1 MGVRHTAPMTRSL
14 VMAPRWAGSPD
25 TDFYP
30 WLTAKLRT
38 PPVLFDDV
46 RTLAMPTPGAP
57 TIDGWVSTLA
67 SAVGPVPA
75 PSTVLLGHSVG
86 CQAIMR
92 YLSALPPGH
101 TVEGALF
108 VAGWFEVDTPWDTLR
123 PWLDTPMDFDRI
135 RAALRRCVVVLSD
148 SDPFTSD
155 WRRNT
160 RLFEERLG
168 AEVRLIPGG
177 RHFNNPQEPAVLEAL
192 RERFS

>member
-1 MGVRHTAPMTRSL
+1 MPRSL
-14 VMAPRWAGSPD
+14 VMVPRWAGSPE

-30 WLTAKLRT
+30 WLTAKLRE
-38 PPVLFDDV
+38 PPAPFDDV

-67 SAVGPVPA
+67 ATLGPVPA

-86 CQAIMR
+86 CQAILR
-92 YLSALPPGH
+92 YLATLPPGH
-101 TVEGALF
+101 TVEGALL

-123 PWLDTPMDFDRI
+123 PWLDTPMDFERI

-155 WRRNT
+155 HERNA

-168 AEVRLIPGG
+168 AKVRLVPGG
-177 RHFNNPQEPAVLEAL
+177 RHFNNPQEPAVLAAL
-192 RERFS
+192 QEGFMSPE

>member
-1 MGVRHTAPMTRSL
+1 MTRSL
-14 VMAPRWAGSPD
+14 IMVPRWAGSPD

-30 WLTAKLRT
+30 WLTRKLRA
-38 PPVLFDDV
+38 PPAAFDDV
-46 RTLAMPTPGAP
+46 CTLAMPTPSAP

-67 SAVGPVPA
+67 SALGPSPS

-86 CQAIMR
+86 CQAILR
-92 YLSALPPGH
+92 YLATLPEGH
-101 TVEGALF
+101 SVEGALL

-123 PWLDTPMDFDRI
+123 PWLDTPMDLDRV

-155 WRRNT
+155 YRRNT

-168 AEVRLIPGG
+168 ARVRLVPGG
-177 RHFNNPQEPAVLEAL
+177 RHFNNPREPAVLEAL
-192 RERFS
+192 QECFVSPV